1 MKKIFKIII
10 IQFLTIFL
18 FANIYVYADDID
30 EELDFDNQNITVSV
44 DSSKPVIN
52 SKRYA
57 VYDRMSGTVVY
68 GLDENKESAMASTTK
83 IMTSIIVLENV
94 ENLNEI
100 VTINKDAA
108 MTYGSRLGLKQND
121 KLSVN
126 DLLYGLML
134 RSGND
139 AAVALALHVSD
150 SIEEFAKLMNEK
162 AEELKLVHTHFVT
175 PNGLDNPDHYSTA
188 FELAKLTDY
197 ALKNSKFCEI
207 VKSKFA
213 NITINGVNK
222 QIKNTNELLFT
233 SMDGIYGVKTGFTFN
248 AGRCLISAIKKNNM
262 DLIIVVLGADTRKDR
277 ANDSIKLMN
286 YVLNHYYVEDIESK
300 VNEQFKLWKEINLNR
315 IFINKA
321 QNKLNLSLNNIDIKK
336 IVTNNDISIEINSLY
351 YLDAPIKI
359 GDKIGNLVV
368 KKGDSIIEIID
379 IVSSVQVDKNNIWD
393 YFNLFAK
400 SICL

>member
-121 KLSVN
+121 RLSVN

-262 DLIIVVLGADTRKDR
+262 DLIIVVLGADTRNDR

>member
-139 AAVALALHVSD
+139 AAVALALHVSG

-175 PNGLDNPDHYSTA
+175 PNGLDNPYHYSTA

-262 DLIIVVLGADTRKDR
+262 DLIIVVLGADTRNDR

-300 VNEQFKLWKEINLNR
+300 VYEQFKLWKEINLNR

>member
-139 AAVALALHVSD
+139 AAVALALHVSG

-300 VNEQFKLWKEINLNR
+300 VYEQFKLWKEINLNR

>member
-248 AGRCLISAIKKNNM
+248 AGRCLVSAIKKNNM

>member
-18 FANIYVYADDID
+18 FANINVYADDID

-57 VYDRMSGTVVY
+57 VYDRMSETVIY

-150 SIEEFAKLMNEK
+150 SIEEFAKLMNGK

-262 DLIIVVLGADTRKDR
+262 DLIIVVLGADTRNDR

-300 VNEQFKLWKEINLNR
+300 VYEQFKLWKEINLNR

>member
-262 DLIIVVLGADTRKDR
+262 DLIIVVLGADTRNDR

-300 VNEQFKLWKEINLNR
+300 VYEQFKLWKEINLNR

>member
-94 ENLNEI
+94 EDLNEI

-162 AEELKLVHTHFVT
+162 VEELKLVHTHFVT

-300 VNEQFKLWKEINLNR
+300 VYEQFKLWKEINLNR

>member
-162 AEELKLVHTHFVT
+162 EEELKLVHTHFVT

-262 DLIIVVLGADTRKDR
+262 DLIIVVLGADTRNDR

-300 VNEQFKLWKEINLNR
+300 VYEQFKLWKEINLNR

>member
-139 AAVALALHVSD
+139 AAVALALHVSG

-248 AGRCLISAIKKNNM
+248 AGRCLVSALKKNNM

-300 VNEQFKLWKEINLNR
+300 VYEQFKLWKEINLNR

>member
-139 AAVALALHVSD
+139 AAVALALHVSG

-262 DLIIVVLGADTRKDR
+262 DLIIVVLGADTRNDR

-300 VNEQFKLWKEINLNR
+300 VYEQFKLWKEINLNR

>member
-139 AAVALALHVSD
+139 AAVALALHVSG